1 VVKEGA
7 RVKCKHEAG
16 WALRRSRL
24 GVQESVVGFTTA
36 GSGKFP
42 LPTLIPVTE
51 VKIILPTSYPMVG
64 GLA

>member
-1 VVKEGA
+1 MKEGA